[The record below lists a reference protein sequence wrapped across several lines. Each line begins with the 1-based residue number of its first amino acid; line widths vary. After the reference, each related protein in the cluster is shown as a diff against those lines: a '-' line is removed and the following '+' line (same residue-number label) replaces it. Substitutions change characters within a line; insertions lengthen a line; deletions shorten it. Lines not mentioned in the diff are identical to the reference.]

1 MTSNRHT
8 SARLTR
14 APVPRPRLRGV
25 EPELI
30 DPLEAMAT
38 TRAIR
43 RYRDEPVP
51 DEVLSAV
58 LFAASRAPTGSNR
71 QSFRFLVLR
80 DGERAMAAKR
90 ILGSGARLVWNVKKE
105 RDGYDR
111 HTEEAPD
118 SPKSRLARTMFEFVD
133 RFEQTPVVILACLER
148 YRPGPEE
155 TIGASIYPACQN
167 LLVAA
172 RALGYGG
179 VMTGWHAPVEAQLRE
194 VLGIPE
200 GVALHA
206 CITLGVPAGHHGPLR
221 RKPLSTLVHDARWG
235 RAATW
240 LGDRDGA

>member
-1 MTSNRHT
+1 
-8 SARLTR
+8 
-14 APVPRPRLRGV
+14 V

-179 VMTGWHAPVEAQLRE
+179 VMTIWHVLCEPELRAE
-194 VLGIPE
+194 LGIPDEVFIAATIALGRPVGGHGPVRRRPLDEVVFDGAWGEPAPWITEPE
-200 GVALHA
+200 GTRHTGA
-206 CITLGVPAGHHGPLR
+206 GPPAG
-221 RKPLSTLVHDARWG
+221 
-235 RAATW
+235 
-240 LGDRDGA
+240 